1 MKEKLALRVLGD
13 IMGWS
18 DERATQEFRWLSL
31 MSRLKYDGYHDFLA
45 GVRFIESLANWM
57 QQFEPTDRECAYA
70 FVRSALVYIG
80 PAEMLRLVESFYPE
94 HVQRRL
100 ARAVAQRHGVSP
112 YRVWAQEKTAGAY
125 DNLLRQT
132 LFIGLSEGARLDLFR
147 RANARTIRNEQ
158 VLLATYVNE
167 EKWRKLREEL
177 ASDLG
182 VATDDQRAKFQC
194 VYLID
199 DFVAS
204 GTTFI
209 RKDAEDGPWKGK
221 LAGFRDTI
229 ANVRESHFESD
240 LTVCVHHHV
249 ATHRAVGVLEERQ
262 RQALDEEGAAQ
273 WFTNVEFS
281 YGTILP
287 ADLPID
293 ESALDEARDF
303 VDLAQ
308 RYFDPDDPSTRNKH
322 IEKGGTSAELGFAG
336 CALPLVLEH
345 NTPNNSVALLWAD
358 TPGNDGG
365 NDEPERHA
373 MRPLFRRRQRH
384 S

>member
-18 DERATQEFRWLSL
+18 DERATREFRWLSL
-31 MSRLKYDGYHDFLA
+31 MSRLKYDGYQDFLA

-57 QQFEPTDRECAYA
+57 QQFAPADRERAYE
-70 FVRSALVYIG
+70 FVRRALVYVG
-80 PAEMLRLVESFYPE
+80 PAEMLRLVESFYSE

-100 ARAVAQRHGVSP
+100 VRAVAEAHGVP
-112 YRVWAQEKTAGAY
+112 AYRVWADPTTAAAY
-125 DNLLRQT
+125 DALLRRT
-132 LFIGLSEGARLDLFR
+132 LFIGLSEGARLELFR
-147 RANARTIRNEQ
+147 RANAGTVSNEQ

-167 EKWRKLREEL
+167 EKWQKLRADL
-177 ASDLG
+177 AADLG
-182 VATDDQRAKFQC
+182 VAVDDPTATFRC

-209 RKDAEDGPWKGK
+209 RQDGGRWKGK
-221 LAGFRDTI
+221 LAAFHDAIREI
-229 ANVRESHFESD
+229 RESHFAPD
-240 LTVCVHHHV
+240 FTVCVHHYI
-249 ATHRAVGVLEERQ
+249 ANHRAVAVLHERQ
-262 RQALDEEGAAQ
+262 RAALEGLGAAR
-273 WFTNVEFS
+273 WFPNVEFS
-281 YGTILP
+281 FGTVLP
-287 ADLPID
+287 PDLPID
-293 ESALDEARDF
+293 VSPLAEARNF
-303 VDLAQ
+303 GELAQ

-322 IEKGGTSAELGFAG
+322 IEKGGTSAALGFAG

-358 TPGNDGG
+358 TPGNDGTNG
-365 NDEPERHA
+365 APSRHA

>member
-1 MKEKLALRVLGD
+1 MKEKLALRVLGE

-18 DERATQEFRWLSL
+18 DEHATQEFRWLSL
-31 MSRLKYDGYHDFLA
+31 MSRLKYDGYQDFLA

-57 QQFEPTDRECAYA
+57 QQFAPSDRERAYG
-70 FVRSALVYIG
+70 FVRRALVYVG

-100 ARAVAQRHGVSP
+100 VRAVAEEHGVP
-112 YRVWAQEKTAGAY
+112 AYRVWADPTTAAAY
-125 DNLLRQT
+125 DALLRRT

-147 RANARTIRNEQ
+147 RANAGTVSNEQ

-167 EKWRKLREEL
+167 EKWQKLRADL
-177 ASDLG
+177 AADLG
-182 VATDDQRAKFQC
+182 VAVDDPTATFRC

-209 RKDAEDGPWKGK
+209 RQDGGRWKGK
-221 LAGFRDTI
+221 LAVFHDTI
-229 ANVRESHFESD
+229 REMRDSHFASD
-240 LTVCVHHHV
+240 LTVCVHHYI
-249 ATHRAVGVLEERQ
+249 ANHRAVTVLQERQ
-262 RQALDEEGAAQ
+262 RDALEELGAAR
-273 WFTNVEFS
+273 WFSNVEFS
-281 YGTILP
+281 FGTVLP
-287 ADLPID
+287 SDLPID
-293 ESALDEARDF
+293 VSPLAEARDF
-303 VDLAQ
+303 AELTQ

-322 IEKGGTSAELGFAG
+322 IEKGGTSAALGFAA

-358 TPGNDGG
+358 TLGNDGANG
-365 NDEPERHA
+365 ELPRHA

>member
-18 DERATQEFRWLSL
+18 DERATREFRWLSL
-31 MSRLKYDGYHDFLA
+31 MSRLKYDGYQDFLA
-45 GVRFIESLANWM
+45 GVRFIESLANWI
-57 QQFEPTDRECAYA
+57 QQFAPADRERAYS
-70 FVRSALVYIG
+70 FVRHALVYVG

-100 ARAVAQRHGVSP
+100 VRAVAEASGVP
-112 YRVWAQEKTAGAY
+112 AYRVWADPTTATSY
-125 DNLLRQT
+125 DALMRRT

-147 RANARTIRNEQ
+147 RANAGTVSNEQ
-158 VLLATYVNE
+158 VLLATYVNK
-167 EKWRKLREEL
+167 EKWQKLRADL
-177 ASDLG
+177 AADLG
-182 VATDDQRAKFQC
+182 VAIDDPTATFRF

-209 RKDAEDGPWKGK
+209 RQDGGRWKGK
-221 LAGFRDTI
+221 LAAFHDTI
-229 ANVRESHFESD
+229 NELRDSPFAPDV
-240 LTVCVHHHV
+240 TVCVHHYI
-249 ATHRAVGVLEERQ
+249 ANHRAVTVLQERQ
-262 RQALDEEGAAQ
+262 RDALNELGAAR
-273 WFTNVEFS
+273 WFPNVEFS
-281 YGTILP
+281 FGTVLP
-287 ADLPID
+287 SDLPID
-293 ESALDEARDF
+293 VSPLAEAREF
-303 VDLAQ
+303 VELAQ

-322 IEKGGTSAELGFAG
+322 IEKGGTSAALGFAG

-358 TPGNDGG
+358 TPGNDGTNG
-365 NDEPERHA
+365 GPPRHA